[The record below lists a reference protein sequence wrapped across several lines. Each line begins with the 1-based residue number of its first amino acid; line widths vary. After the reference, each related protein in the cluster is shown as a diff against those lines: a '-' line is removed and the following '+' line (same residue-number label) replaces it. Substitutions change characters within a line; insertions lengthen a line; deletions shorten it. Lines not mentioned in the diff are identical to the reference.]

1 MLRRSISTVG
11 ASGSGT
17 ESVMAER
24 VLVDEE
30 RGLKDSNLGQI
41 HCLNTKAGPHGNQMI
56 DIPVKTKGV
65 SKSPWPPALASASS
79 LYK

>member
-41 HCLNTKAGPHGNQMI
+41 HWLNTKAGPHGNQMI
-56 DIPVKTKGV
+56 DIPVEGV
-65 SKSPWPPALASASS
+65 SKSPWPPALASV
-79 LYK
+79 LYEFSV